1 MLNFFTVIDKEFILK
16 YVSEEEIFEKYMQ
29 TRVYPGTMYR
39 TGLREDRTPSAAFSV
54 SKGRLRLTDYNG
66 SFSGD
71 CFDYVATKYNITFWE
86 AIEQIAADFKL
97 TTRKTKRKP
106 RPVNQEF
113 REETSELRV
122 EWRGFVAEDLAY
134 WLSFGIMEE
143 VLLYFNVGA
152 IKYLWVNGKL
162 RYSYSGR
169 DRAFGYWF
177 SESEIKAYF
186 VEREE
191 YRFLGNYRGLQ
202 GYRQLPDSGEL
213 LIITKSYKD
222 VMYYRQL
229 GIYAVAPA
237 SESSILTEEEYKDL
251 SSRFTRVLVNYDLDL
266 TGVRSTK
273 KMKKAYC
280 LDYFFIR
287 DKRDVGPKD
296 LTDYHKEYDSELTKQ
311 MIMKKL
317 ERCK

>member
-1 MLNFFTVIDKEFILK
+1 MKGFLTVIDKAFILK
-16 YVSEEEIFEKYMQ
+16 HVSEEEIFEKYMQ
-29 TRVYPGTMYR
+29 TRIYPGVMYR
-39 TGLREDRTPSAAFSV
+39 SVLRHDKRPTCSFIYT
-54 SKGRLRLTDYNG
+54 KGKLKMKDFNG
-66 SFSGD
+66 SFFDD
-71 CFDYVATKYNITFWE
+71 CFAFVQAKFGIGYHE
-86 AIEQIAADFKL
+86 AIQQIAEDFKL

-106 RPVNQEF
+106 REFNHDFQEEPSEIKVQW
-113 REETSELRV
+113 RELEEKDIL
-122 EWRGFVAEDLAY
+122 Y
-134 WLSFGIMEE
+134 WGSFGISQQT
-143 VLLYFNVGA
+143 LAYFHVGA
-152 IKYLWVNGKL
+152 IKFLWIDGKL

-169 DRAFGYWF
+169 NRAFGYWF

-186 VEREE
+186 VDREE

-237 SESSILTEEEYKDL
+237 SESSILTKEEYKDL
-251 SSRFTRVLVNYDLDL
+251 SSRFTKILVNYDLDL

-273 KMKKAYC
+273 KMKKAYG

-296 LTDYHKEYDSELTKQ
+296 LTDYHKEYGSELTKQ
-311 MIMKKL
+311 LIMKKL
-317 ERCK
+317 ETCK